1 MHPVSQSLQ
10 QVGADIVSAL
20 QQIDDLV
27 SVLCE
32 WRTNVESKFADLYT
46 KAEKLGE
53 ALEVTLVPPRVV
65 KRSQYR
71 SNVGNCQNAAD
82 YYRVNVYVPLLDTV
96 VSDIES
102 RFSAHQRQSFALAGL
117 IPSQLKDWDTV
128 KAAVE
133 KYTDSLDSV
142 SLVEGE
148 YHRWSQYWSTAT
160 DKMKHSTAIS
170 ALNVCPA
177 MFYPNI
183 NSLLR
188 ILATLP
194 STPQNQNVC
203 SAR

>member
-1 MHPVSQSLQ
+1 
-10 QVGADIVSAL
+10 
-20 QQIDDLV
+20 
-27 SVLCE
+27 
-32 WRTNVESKFADLYT
+32 
-46 KAEKLGE
+46 
-53 ALEVTLVPPRVV
+53 VTLVPPRVV

-96 VSDIES
+96 VSDIKN

-117 IPSQLKDWDTV
+117 IPSQLKDWDSV

-133 KYTDSLDSV
+133 KYADSLDSV

-148 YHRWSQYWSTAT
+148 YHGWSQYWSTAS

-194 STPQNQNVC
+194 STTAEPERVFSKVTKTL
-203 SAR
+203 SAVRSSMSEERLEACVLLQVHRDKMPETSAVKSVQDD

>member
-1 MHPVSQSLQ
+1 MYHFSS
-10 QVGADIVSAL
+10 
-20 QQIDDLV
+20 
-27 SVLCE
+27 
-32 WRTNVESKFADLYT
+32 
-46 KAEKLGE
+46 
-53 ALEVTLVPPRVV
+53 
-65 KRSQYR
+65 
-71 SNVGNCQNAAD
+71 
-82 YYRVNVYVPLLDTV
+82 LDTV
-96 VSDIES
+96 LSDIKS

-148 YHRWSQYWSTAT
+148 YHRWSQYWSTAS

-194 STPQNQNVC
+194 STTAEPERVFSKVTKTLSAVRSSMSEERLEACVLLQVHRDMMPETSAVIDHFAKI
-203 SAR
+203 SARRLNFIL

>member
-1 MHPVSQSLQ
+1 MPPQS
-10 QVGADIVSAL
+10 
-20 QQIDDLV
+20 
-27 SVLCE
+27 
-32 WRTNVESKFADLYT
+32 
-46 KAEKLGE
+46 
-53 ALEVTLVPPRVV
+53 PR
-65 KRSQYR
+65 KKIF
-71 SNVGNCQNAAD
+71 
-82 YYRVNVYVPLLDTV
+82 LL
-96 VSDIES
+96 I
-102 RFSAHQRQSFALAGL
+102 FYQAFLLAGL

-133 KYTDSLDSV
+133 KYAESLDSV

-148 YHRWSQYWSTAT
+148 YQRWSQYWSTAS

-194 STPQNQNVC
+194 STTAEPECTCVQQGH
-203 SAR
+203 